1 MSTPPKDQL
10 STFPNRHRNKDYS
23 ISLIQG
29 ITLKQ
34 KSFLFGLR
42 YIPDKLLLCHDSLA
56 AYLEQVLSRDP
67 DTAEALAN
75 DILEDI
81 VDQIIPRW
89 VEVILKQHENS
100 LGQDIVITVAES
112 QPNWRNDDLLKRL
125 PPVF

>member
-10 STFPNRHRNKDYS
+10 STFSNRHRNKEYT
-23 ISLIQG
+23 IALIQE

-34 KSFLFGLR
+34 KSFLFGMR

-56 AYLEQVLSRDP
+56 AYLEQALRRDP
-67 DTAEALAN
+67 DIAEDLAN

-89 VEVILKQHENS
+89 VEVTLKQHQNNP
-100 LGQDIVITVAES
+100 GQDIVITVEES
-112 QPNWRNDDLLKRL
+112 QPHWRNDDLLKRL